1 MAKFNIV
8 VPHALPQG
16 EALRRV
22 QGEIESLKVQFGD
35 KVGDLRDFWR
45 EDTYLFEGVTMG
57 VSVSGVILVKPSQ
70 IEIAATLPWLAMP
83 FKGRIETVIGERLRT
98 LLC

>member
-1 MAKFNIV
+1 MAKFNMV
-8 VPHALPQG
+8 FPNALPQS

-35 KVGDLRDFWR
+35 TVGDLRDSWR
-45 EDTYLFEGVTMG
+45 NDTYLFEGMTMG
-57 VSVSGVILVKPSQ
+57 VSVSGVILVKASQ
-70 IEIAATLPWLAMP
+70 IEIAANLPWLAMP
-83 FKGRIETVIGERLRT
+83 FKGRIETVIRERLRT

>member
-1 MAKFNIV
+1 MAKFNVV
-8 VPHALPQG
+8 VPHALAQG

-35 KVGDLRDFWR
+35 KVSDLRDSWR
-45 EDTYLFEGVTMG
+45 NDTYLFEGVTMG

-70 IEIAATLPWLAMP
+70 IEIAGNLPWLAMP
-83 FKGRIETVIGERLRT
+83 FKGRIETVIRERLRT

>member
-1 MAKFNIV
+1 MT
-8 VPHALPQG
+8 
-16 EALRRV
+16 
-22 QGEIESLKVQFGD
+22 ESRLARIGFGHSPRPNGGPFLCSMEFL
-35 KVGDLRDFWR
+35 VGTGLESRDSWR
-45 EDTYLFEGVTMG
+45 NDTYLFEGVTMG

-70 IEIAATLPWLAMP
+70 IEIAANLPWLAMP

>member
-35 KVGDLRDFWR
+35 KVGDLRDSWR
-45 EDTYLFEGVTMG
+45 NDTYLFEGVIMG

-70 IEIAATLPWLAMP
+70 IEIATTLPWLAMP
-83 FKGRIETVIGERLRT
+83 FKGQIETAIRERLRT